1 MSRFEETIDFLI
13 KQTKDEAKNVP
24 PKRKLD
30 LIFVGGLVEHLEN
43 KASVIRESGYSDH
56 SFDEIM
62 INVEKSLKEIEE
74 VYEKKRKE
82 LGIWKK

>member
-1 MSRFEETIDFLI
+1 MTRFEETIDYLI
-13 KQTKDEAKNVP
+13 EKTKDEAKDMP

-30 LIFVGGLVEHLEN
+30 LIFIGGLVEHLEN
-43 KASVIRESGYSDH
+43 KARFIKVMG
-56 SFDEIM
+56 FDDCTFEALM

-82 LGIWKK
+82 LKL

>member
-13 KQTKDEAKNVP
+13 EKTKNDAKDVP

-43 KASVIRESGYSDH
+43 KATVIRESGYCDH

-62 INVEKSLKEIEE
+62 TNLEKSLKEIEE

-82 LGIWKK
+82 L

>member
-13 KQTKDEAKNVP
+13 KQTKDEAKNIP

-30 LIFVGGLVEHLEN
+30 LIFIGGLVEYLEN
-43 KASVIRESGYSDH
+43 KSNVIRESGYSDH

-62 INVEKSLKEIEE
+62 INVQKSLKEMEE
-74 VYEKKRKE
+74 VYEKKRKD
-82 LGIWKK
+82 LGI